1 MGIRIA
7 TASAP
12 GATLAQQTH
21 GELRIVRWAD
31 DLGIAGEQLLG
42 IDLGARPVGV
52 AHSNATG
59 EGLVSNGLLGADV
72 IRLAAGDGFVPHT
85 HPGDH
90 LLVVVGGRGTIT
102 CGGKIYPTRA
112 GEIYMVEGEVPHA
125 VGAITDHVILA
136 VGSPHRPVDAPDRMA
151 PVGYDAITADVDD
164 LHCLICDLH
173 ARYPRRLHEVGCPHC
188 PCCECHPYGGV
199 RR

>member
-1 MGIRIA
+1 MTTHRLPST
-7 TASAP
+7 TAYRRS
-12 GATLAQQTH
+12 GGL
-21 GELRIVRWAD
+21 EIVRWAR
-31 DLGIAGEQLLG
+31 DLGLNGEQALG
-42 IDLGARPVGV
+42 IDLGERPVQL

-59 EGLVSNGLLGADV
+59 EGLVSNGVLGADV

-90 LLVVVGGRGTIT
+90 LLIVVGGRGTIT

-112 GEIYMVEGEVPHA
+112 GELYMVEGLVPHA

-136 VGSPHRPVDAPDRMA
+136 VGSPHRPVDAPDRMK
-151 PVGYDAITADVDD
+151 PVGYDAVTANIDD

-173 ARYPRRLHEVGCPHC
+173 ARYPRRLHEAGCPHC
-188 PCCECHPYGGV
+188 PYEGV